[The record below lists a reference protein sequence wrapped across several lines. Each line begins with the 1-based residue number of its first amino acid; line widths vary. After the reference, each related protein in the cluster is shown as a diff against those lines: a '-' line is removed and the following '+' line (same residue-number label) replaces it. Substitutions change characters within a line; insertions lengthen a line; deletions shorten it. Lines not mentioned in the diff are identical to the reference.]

1 MGLLYINEDC
11 GPIVELLCATNIIP
25 AITSIDP
32 TTSNSLTNMDFLI
45 EIKDR
50 ITWLSSRAHIKPFM
64 ASAGTSASITKSKAR
79 LTPTISSVDDSNIIR
94 SDSKDDDNDS
104 LFDRIVAQEIY
115 LIKYYLW
122 SLA

>member
-1 MGLLYINEDC
+1 
-11 GPIVELLCATNIIP
+11 
-25 AITSIDP
+25 
-32 TTSNSLTNMDFLI
+32 
-45 EIKDR
+45 
-50 ITWLSSRAHIKPFM
+50 M